1 LVTDHVY
8 ALFAKLFGFYGGR
21 GVGGSAMLS
30 EVGLTLPSSWF
41 FTIAWAAAWTALM
54 LAYSPFAD
62 WTATKLFVAPP
73 TLGAFRA
80 IQESRVKLL
89 IGIVVAWLLGGFL
102 EELVFR
108 GVVLRAVEL
117 GLAPLA
123 PHWIATS
130 AAVVVAAIG
139 AAIVHWY
146 QGPRAMVI
154 IMQLSV
160 LFGVLFVVSG
170 HNLWAAI
177 LCHGSYDTIAFFRFA
192 SGKSRY
198 AKLHEGA

>member
-1 LVTDHVY
+1 LEQVAETYDVLSM
-8 ALFAKLFGFYGGR
+8 ALPASNA
-21 GVGGSAMLS
+21 VLS
-30 EVGLTLPSSWF
+30 DVGLALPSSWSVA
-41 FTIAWAAAWTALM
+41 IAWAAAWTALM

-62 WTATKLFVAPP
+62 WMATKLFVAPP

-80 IQESRVKLL
+80 IQGIEGQTLDR
-89 IGIVVAWLLGGFL
+89 IVVAWLLGGFL

-108 GVVLRAVEL
+108 GIVLRAIEL

-123 PHWIATS
+123 PHVIATS

-139 AAIVHWY
+139 AALVHWHE
-146 QGPRAMVI
+146 GPRAMVI

-170 HNLWAAI
+170 HDLWAAMI
-177 LCHGSYDTIAFFRFA
+177 CHGSYDTIAFIRFA

-198 AKLHEGA
+198 AKLHEAA

>member
-1 LVTDHVY
+1 
-8 ALFAKLFGFYGGR
+8 
-21 GVGGSAMLS
+21 
-30 EVGLTLPSSWF
+30 
-41 FTIAWAAAWTALM
+41 
-54 LAYSPFAD
+54 
-62 WTATKLFVAPP
+62 
-73 TLGAFRA
+73 
-80 IQESRVKLL
+80 
-89 IGIVVAWLLGGFL
+89 VVAWLLGGFL

-123 PHWIATS
+123 SHWIATS
-130 AAVVVAAIG
+130 AAVVVAAVG

-146 QGPRAMVI
+146 QGPRATVI

-177 LCHGSYDTIAFFRFA
+177 LCHGSYDTIAFVRFA

-198 AKLHEGA
+198 AKLRKGA

>member
-1 LVTDHVY
+1 M
-8 ALFAKLFGFYGGR
+8 
-21 GVGGSAMLS
+21 GSNSMLS

-41 FTIAWAAAWTALM
+41 VTIGWAAAWTALM

-62 WTATKLFVAPP
+62 WMATKLFVAPP
-73 TLGAFRA
+73 ALGPFHA

-123 PHWIATS
+123 SHWIATS
-130 AAVVVAAIG
+130 AAVVVAAVG

-146 QGPRAMVI
+146 QGPRATVI

-177 LCHGSYDTIAFFRFA
+177 LCHGSYDTIAFVRFA

-198 AKLHEGA
+198 AKLRKGA